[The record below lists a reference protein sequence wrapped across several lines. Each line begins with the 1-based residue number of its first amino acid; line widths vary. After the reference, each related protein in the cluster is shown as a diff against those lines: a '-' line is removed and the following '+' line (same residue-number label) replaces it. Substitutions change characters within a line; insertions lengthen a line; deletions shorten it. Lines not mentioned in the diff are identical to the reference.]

1 MKFVDDVVFFE
12 NFDQYSR
19 QMLSAVGFN
28 HLIEIQESFDEVK
41 ISVNVMTGDR
51 FTKLA
56 I

>member
-1 MKFVDDVVFFE
+1 MKFVNNVIFFE
-12 NFDQYSR
+12 KLNQYSR

-28 HLIEIQESFDEVK
+28 HLIEIQERFDEVK

-51 FTKLA
+51 FTKLV